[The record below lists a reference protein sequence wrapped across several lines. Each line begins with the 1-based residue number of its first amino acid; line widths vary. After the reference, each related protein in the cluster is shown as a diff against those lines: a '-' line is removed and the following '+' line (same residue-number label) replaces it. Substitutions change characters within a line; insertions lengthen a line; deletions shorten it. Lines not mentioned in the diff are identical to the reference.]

1 MGRWQE
7 LESRYFMQNF
17 ARVPLTL
24 VRGEGVYVWDE
35 DGRRYLDC
43 VGGWA
48 VTSLGHCHPA
58 VAGAVAKQAAT
69 LIHTSNQF
77 YTVPQVELAQLLV
90 ENSCLDRVF
99 IANSGTEANEGACK
113 LARRYGE
120 MNRGGAYEIITVA
133 GSFHGRT
140 LAMVAATGQPKHQLP
155 FEPMPGGFIN
165 VPNND
170 ISAIKAATSE
180 RTCGIMLE
188 PLQGEGGVILPAE
201 NYLREVRQWCD
212 EQGLLLILDEIQTG
226 VGRTG
231 AMFAYE
237 HYGIEPDIMTLAKG
251 LGGGMPIGAILCKEA
266 VSVFKPGEHGST
278 FGGNPVTCAAAVA
291 TLRTL
296 LAENIVTHVRE
307 TGDYLLGRLGELHLK
322 FDFITDVRGK
332 GLLVAVA
339 FREEIGQAVLE
350 RCLAEG
356 LLVNRVRPD
365 TIRLMPALVISRD
378 EVDEVINILDKVFS
392 GF

>member
-1 MGRWQE
+1 VSHWQE
-7 LESRYFMQNF
+7 MESRYFMQNF

-24 VRGEGVYVWDE
+24 VRGEGVFVWDE

-48 VTSLGHCHPA
+48 VTCLGHCHPVIVEA
-58 VAGAVAKQAAT
+58 VSGQAAT

-77 YTVPQVELAQLLV
+77 YTIPQIELAELLV
-90 ENSCLDRVF
+90 KNSCLDRVF

-120 MNRGGAYEIITVA
+120 LKRGGAYEIITVA

-140 LAMVAATGQPKHQLP
+140 LAMVAATGQPKHQQLYVP
-155 FEPMPGGFIN
+155 LPGGFVN

-170 ISAIKAATSE
+170 IEAVKAATGE
-180 RTCGIMLE
+180 KTCAVMLE
-188 PLQGEGGVILPAE
+188 PLQGEGGVIPPAD
-201 NYLREVRQWCD
+201 NYLKEVRKWCD

-231 AMFAYE
+231 ALYAYE

-291 TLRTL
+291 TLRYVL
-296 LAENIVTHVRE
+296 EQDIVSHVRE
-307 TGDYLLGRLGELHLK
+307 TGDYLIKGLNDLRAR
-322 FDFITDVRGK
+322 FSFITDVRGK
-332 GLLVAVA
+332 GLLVAVE
-339 FREEIGQAVLE
+339 FRDEIGQAVLE
-350 RCLAEG
+350 KCLAEG
-356 LLVNRVRPD
+356 LLINRVRPD
-365 TIRLMPALVISRD
+365 TIRLMPPLVVNRD
-378 EVDEVINILDKVFS
+378 EIDSVLAILERVLS